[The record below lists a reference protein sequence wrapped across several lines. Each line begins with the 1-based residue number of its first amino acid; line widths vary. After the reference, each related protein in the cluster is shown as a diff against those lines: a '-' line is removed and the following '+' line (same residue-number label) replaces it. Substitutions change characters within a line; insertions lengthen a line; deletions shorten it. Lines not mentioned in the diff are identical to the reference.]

1 MGRRVA
7 CLLALVALVHLVAG
21 ELQEDGE
28 LVLHLHHSLDMGSTW
43 SERGSVA
50 VHSTRSGSAS
60 VEQNSLDSDQV
71 EALSSLCQGG
81 GGLYLVKATQSGGPT
96 LRSYTPACGLLEAGL
111 QDTLTLQLDW
121 RGKLVAAIM
130 GVQQVAPRKGV
141 EAQPTTFK
149 TKISTQQMENG
160 PAPDTAA
167 FIQRMEENKRKE
179 EKGEVKD
186 NRSFLAKYWMY
197 IVPVVL
203 FMALNGAAAPQQ

>member
-1 MGRRVA
+1 
-7 CLLALVALVHLVAG
+7 
-21 ELQEDGE
+21 
-28 LVLHLHHSLDMGSTW
+28 MGSTW

-50 VHSTRSGSAS
+50 VHSSAS

-130 GVQQVAPRKGV
+130 GVQQLSPGKGS
-141 EAQPTTFK
+141 EG
-149 TKISTQQMENG
+149 QQS
-160 PAPDTAA
+160 
-167 FIQRMEENKRKE
+167 
-179 EKGEVKD
+179 
-186 NRSFLAKYWMY
+186 SFRTR
-197 IVPVVL
+197 V
-203 FMALNGAAAPQQ
+203 